1 MGWEFETGE
10 HTHEGYLLPEFGDGT
25 LGSSGTT
32 GAPDGSVHVIISFGD
47 GDSESRV
54 TRPVAQI
61 TGWRIACDCY
71 RSGSFQRSEAWVS
84 PTQWVRVPSAALQ
97 DVAAGK
103 IYASDDDV
111 ADVSLRADVEAA
123 VLTLLRREHL
133 DGDIAI
139 VEIQAARQE
148 LANAQGRL
156 DAAVQAAR
164 AAGLSW
170 AAIGDAAGM
179 TGQSAHQ
186 RWSKSQRV
194 TKRVAS
200 LETS

>member
-1 MGWEFETGE
+1 MGWLFEAGE
-10 HTHEGYLLPEFGDGT
+10 HFHEGYLLPEFGDGT
-25 LGSSGTT
+25 LGRAGTT
-32 GAPDGSVHVIISFGD
+32 GGPDGSVHVIISFGD
-47 GDSESRV
+47 GSSESQVPPYWGRQ
-54 TRPVAQI
+54 TRPAAQI
-61 TGWRIACDCY
+61 TGWRIACDCHH
-71 RSGSFQRSEAWVS
+71 GSRQRTEQWVS
-84 PTQWVRVPSAALQ
+84 PTRWVRVPSLALQ

-111 ADVSLRADVEAA
+111 ADVNIRADVEAA
-123 VLTLLRREHL
+123 ARTLLRREHL

-148 LANAQGRL
+148 MANAQARL

-179 TGQSAHQ
+179 AGQSAHQ

-194 TKRVAS
+194 
-200 LETS
+200 

>member
-1 MGWEFETGE
+1 
-10 HTHEGYLLPEFGDGT
+10 
-25 LGSSGTT
+25 
-32 GAPDGSVHVIISFGD
+32 
-47 GDSESRV
+47 
-54 TRPVAQI
+54 
-61 TGWRIACDCY
+61 
-71 RSGSFQRSEAWVS
+71 
-84 PTQWVRVPSAALQ
+84 VPSLTLQ

-111 ADVSLRADVEAA
+111 ADVNIRTDVEAA
-123 VLTLLRREHL
+123 ARTLLRREHL
-133 DGDIAI
+133 DGDIAS

-148 LANAQGRL
+148 VANAQARL

-179 TGQSAHQ
+179 AGQSAHQ

-194 TKRVAS
+194 
-200 LETS
+200 